1 MAAVVASLIYFAI
14 FLLSVLASREGVTLR
29 GWKGAAGLIVCGFVL
44 AGVFAL
50 LFATAPYAPLNQL
63 LSVAVAQM
71 VVCRSALGLPAGIYK
86 RWKLRT
92 KCSHPNDWIPLS
104 PQCASKEHN
113 FRQTQHSF

>member
-14 FLLSVLASREGVTLR
+14 FFLSVLASREGVTLR

-44 AGVFAL
+44 AL

-63 LSVAVAQM
+63 LSVAMAQM

-92 KCSHPNDWIPLS
+92 KCSRPNDWIPLS